1 MIVRLRCFLCAS
13 ALVLSWASVASA
25 DALTERAALE
35 LLRASP
41 YSRQLRAE
49 AEIARVGAE
58 RQKTYPNPAVSAT
71 LEGAGRTDFLMF
83 EQAIPMNGRRSLL
96 YEAAASRAR
105 AAVSSADHTLRQVEA
120 ALRLSFYRLV
130 YLQVRG
136 QMAREHI
143 AELEE
148 LLRILREREA
158 AGEGSKF
165 DRLQGEREI
174 VEHETDL
181 ARIQVMMGEARSE
194 LARYLG
200 DAVSPEGLEAD
211 GTLSPGFDL
220 PPLREALAAGLGAR
234 GDYRVEAERLEQLR
248 LEGEAAQRLRIPN
261 PIVSGGI
268 KRADV
273 GGQFVTGP
281 VVGVSVDLPIFRKGR
296 VERAVAAAKTIRTQ
310 ERQSALERQI
320 LAEVRSSH
328 ETLRLNRQMA
338 RDYRAQS
345 EQRVQELAAIAEVA
359 YREGELG
366 ILDLLETRR
375 VAHRARLQQLELD
388 ATAKLAEVEF
398 DRSVAKELLP

>member
-1 MIVRLRCFLCAS
+1 MILRSRCFPCVLALAFCL
-13 ALVLSWASVASA
+13 ALVGQAQ
-25 DALTERAALE
+25 ALTEREALE

-96 YEAAASRAR
+96 YEAAASGAR

-130 YLQVRG
+130 YLQIRG

-143 AELEE
+143 TELEE

-338 RDYRAQS
+338 RDYRSQS
-345 EQRVQELAAIAEVA
+345 EQRVQELAEIAEVA

>member
-1 MIVRLRCFLCAS
+1 MILRSRCFRCVLALALCSTFVGPAQ
-13 ALVLSWASVASA
+13 
-25 DALTERAALE
+25 ALTEREALQ

-96 YEAAASRAR
+96 YEAAASGAR

-120 ALRLSFYRLV
+120 ALRRSFYRLV
-130 YLQVRG
+130 YLQIRG
-136 QMAREHI
+136 RLAREHI
-143 AELEE
+143 AEAEE

-165 DRLQGEREI
+165 DRLQGEREV
-174 VEHETDL
+174 VEEQTDL
-181 ARIQVMMGEARSE
+181 ARIRVMMGEARAE

-200 DAVSPEGLEAD
+200 DAVSPEGLAAD
-211 GTLSPGFDL
+211 GTLAPGFDL
-220 PPLREALAAGLGAR
+220 PPLREALALGLGTR

-248 LEGEAAQRLRIPN
+248 LEGEAARRLRIPN
-261 PIVSGGI
+261 PVVSGGL

-273 GGQFVTGP
+273 GGHFVTGP

-296 VERAVAAAKTIRTQ
+296 VEQAVAAAKTIRTQ

-328 ETLRLNRQMA
+328 ETLRLHRQMA
-338 RDYRAQS
+338 RDYRSQS
-345 EQRVQELAAIAEVA
+345 EQRVQELAEIAEVA
-359 YREGELG
+359 FKEGELG

-388 ATAKLAEVEF
+388 AGAKLAEVEF

>member
-388 ATAKLAEVEF
+388 AAAKLAEVEF

>member
-96 YEAAASRAR
+96 YQAAASRAR

-388 ATAKLAEVEF
+388 AAAKLAEVEF

>member
-1 MIVRLRCFLCAS
+1 MIVRSRCFPHVCAWALCLALAGS
-13 ALVLSWASVASA
+13 AQ
-25 DALTERAALE
+25 ALTEREALE

-49 AEIARVGAE
+49 AEVARVGAE
-58 RQKTYPNPAVSAT
+58 RHKTYPNPAVSAT
-71 LEGAGRTDFLMF
+71 LEGAGRTDFLML

-96 YEAAASRAR
+96 YEAAESGAR
-105 AAVSSADHTLRQVEA
+105 AAVSSADHALRQVEA
-120 ALRLSFYRLV
+120 ALRRSFYRLV
-130 YLQVRG
+130 YLQIRG

-181 ARIQVMMGEARSE
+181 AQIEVMMGEARAE

-200 DAVSPEGLEAD
+200 DAVSPAGLVAD

-220 PPLREALAAGLGAR
+220 PPLRDAVAAGLGAR

-248 LEGEAAQRLRIPN
+248 LEDEAAKRLRIPN
-261 PIVSGGI
+261 PIVSGGM
-268 KRADV
+268 KRAEV
-273 GGQFVTGP
+273 AGQFVTGP

-296 VERAVAAAKTIRTQ
+296 VERAVAAAETIRTQ
-310 ERQSALERQI
+310 ERRSALQRQI

-328 ETLRLNRQMA
+328 DALRLHRQMA
-338 RDYRAQS
+338 RDYRSQS
-345 EQRVQELAAIAEVA
+345 EQRVQELAEIAEVA